1 MAGFFF
7 SFAIIE
13 AEVKMM
19 LNTDRVNR
27 VLNKLQQDAL
37 LVMDPYAID
46 YLCGKHFE
54 PGERFL
60 GLLLRKDKEP
70 VLYVNA
76 LFRFDDDLGLRKVY
90 YDDTDDV
97 TAMLRK
103 DLDPNQS
110 LGVDKIMPARFL
122 LPLME
127 QKAAASFA
135 LGSLAVDQTR
145 AVKDRH
151 EIELMRASSHV
162 NDLAMEQ
169 FKKLIHEGVTEVEV
183 ADQMLAIYKKLG
195 ASGYSFDPI
204 VAFGDNA
211 ADPHHM
217 PDDTV
222 LEEGDIV
229 LFDVGCVVNGYCSD
243 MTRTFFYKQYPDK
256 EAEKVYNLVR
266 EANEQ
271 SEEMLKPGVEIAMVD
286 KKARDIITNGGYG
299 EDFTHRL
306 GHFIGL
312 QDHEYGDVS
321 STNHNLEEAGMIHS
335 IEPGIYH
342 PGIAGVRIED
352 LVLITEDGYEVLNHY
367 PHDIEVI
374 G

>member
-27 VLNKLQQDAL
+27 VLNNLQQDAL

-54 PGERFL
+54 TGERFL

-127 QKAAASFA
+127 QKAASSFA

-243 MTRTFFYKQYPDK
+243 MTRTVLIGKCSDRKREIYETVLKAQK
-256 EAEKVYNLVR
+256 AAIEAI
-266 EANEQ
+266 
-271 SEEMLKPGVEIAMVD
+271 KPGMKCSEIDAVARNIITEAGFGDNFGHSLGHSVGIEIHEKPNFAPKSQDIVEIGNV
-286 KKARDIITNGGYG
+286 IT
-299 EDFTHRL
+299 
-306 GHFIGL
+306 
-312 QDHEYGDVS
+312 V
-321 STNHNLEEAGMIHS
+321 
-335 IEPGIYH
+335 EPGIYIE
-342 PGIAGVRIED
+342 GFGGVRIED
-352 LVLITEDGYEVLNHY
+352 LIAVAENNINLTKTSKELMIL
-367 PHDIEVI
+367 
-374 G
+374 